1 MIAEVISTGTEL
13 MTGRGADGNFTW
25 LARYLTDRGCDVRY
39 HATYG
44 DDRRDLENGVKLA
57 RARADLIVMT
67 GGLGPTDD
75 DLTRAVVAEV
85 FHRPL
90 AFHPRLVKRRRP
102 AINLRQAWIP
112 LGARVV
118 RNPRGTAPGFIVH
131 DGDVMLVALSGVPDE
146 MRAMMRSVRLPGG
159 APRLQTFRL
168 FGLPEAVVDEKLD
181 GDYGITVSR
190 GQITVTFRG
199 GPDRR
204 RFMRRTFGSNLF
216 AEDERSLEFVVGE
229 KLITSRRTL
238 AVAESCTGGLVTDL
252 LTDVPGISSVL
263 LEGAVTYSNA
273 SKEARLG
280 IRVVRA
286 VSEETA
292 VGMARGAAEG
302 AGAQLGLSTTGV
314 AGPGG
319 HPVGLVWVA
328 AWDGRPH
335 TRRLQLRGDRR
346 RIKVLAAM
354 HALDLLRLTI

>member
-13 MTGRGADGNFTW
+13 MTGRGADGNFVW

-44 DDRRDLENGVKLA
+44 DRRDDLENGIKLA

-90 AFHPRLVKRRRP
+90 VFHPKLVKRRRP
-102 AINLRQAWIP
+102 RINLRQAYIP
-112 LGARVV
+112 RGARVV
-118 RNPRGTAPGFIVH
+118 RNPLGTAPGFVVR
-131 DGDVMLVALSGVPDE
+131 DGPVTLVALSGVPDE
-146 MRAMMRSVRLPGG
+146 MRAMMRTVPLAGRP
-159 APRLQTFRL
+159 PRLQTFRL
-168 FGLPEAVVDEKLD
+168 FGLAEAVVDEKLS
-181 GDYGITVSR
+181 GDYGITVSG

-204 RFMRRTFGSNLF
+204 RFMRRTFGDRIF
-216 AEDERSLEFVVGE
+216 TEDERGLEQVVGE
-229 KLITSRRTL
+229 ALIASGRTL

-252 LTDVPGISSVL
+252 LTDVPGISAVL

-273 SKEARLG
+273 SKAARLG
-280 IRVVRA
+280 VRVVRA
-286 VSEETA
+286 VCEETA

-328 AWDGRPH
+328 VWDGRAH

-346 RIKVLAAM
+346 RIKRFAAM